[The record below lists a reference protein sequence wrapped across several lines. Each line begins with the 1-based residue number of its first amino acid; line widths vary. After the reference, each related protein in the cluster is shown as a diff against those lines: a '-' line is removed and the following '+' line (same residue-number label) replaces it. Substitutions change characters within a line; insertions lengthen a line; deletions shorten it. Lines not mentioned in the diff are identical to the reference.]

1 MDNSAH
7 THVRQCYQFSS
18 VQSLCDPINRATP
31 GLPVHHQLPEFTQ
44 THVHWVSDAI
54 QPSHPLSYGS
64 RWEWAHC
71 HFCHTQVL
79 RQGGLECCSP
89 RGCQELD
96 TTGERTTAKV
106 SETFF
111 PQLRNGPILEPSSTR
126 WFTGFAGSHMS
137 RGDPEDISICIQT
150 LKVLVELV
158 TPTTNPGSYRHLFTP
173 VKCVTVFRWCALY
186 SHRA

>member
-1 MDNSAH
+1 MLS
-7 THVRQCYQFSS
+7 VQFSS
-18 VQSLCDPINRATP
+18 VALWPHEPHHTRPPCPSPAPGVHSAPCALSQWCHPTISSSVIWKQVRTGSLPFLPYSGYETGRP
-31 GLPVHHQLPEFTQ
+31 G
-44 THVHWVSDAI
+44 
-54 QPSHPLSYGS
+54 
-64 RWEWAHC
+64 
-71 HFCHTQVL
+71 VL
-79 RQGGLECCSP
+79 R

-158 TPTTNPGSYRHLFTP
+158 TPTTSPGSYRHLFHT
-173 VKCVTVFRWCALY
+173 
-186 SHRA
+186 S